1 MTTEPYSENLAQR
14 YDAHRF
20 GGKSGRFILHK
31 DTEALH
37 ALLPAAGGLL
47 LDIPCGTGVYT
58 AALSGNGHRPIAAD
72 ASLPMLQVTAQ
83 AVPGIPRVLGDINHL
98 PFKADSFESIITLR
112 LFSHFRQE
120 EIVAMLR
127 ELKRVLRPDGRL
139 IFDTFRWSPRHWPL
153 FRNLLEQS
161 YIHVLAPE
169 EVESLIAAAGL
180 RKVDERWRYLFS
192 PILQR
197 RLPYAALRGL
207 TLLENRLPARW
218 LLRTFW
224 ACTKP

>member
-1 MTTEPYSENLAQR
+1 MTTEPYGESLAQR

-20 GGKSGRFILHK
+20 GGKSGQFILQK
-31 DTEALH
+31 DNEALH
-37 ALLPAAGGLL
+37 ALLPATGGLL

-72 ASLPMLQVTAQ
+72 ASLPMLHLTGQ
-83 AVPGIPRVLGDINHL
+83 AVVGVPRVLCDINHL
-98 PFKADSFESIITLR
+98 PFRSDSFESIFTLR
-112 LFSHFRQE
+112 LFSHFLPQE
-120 EIVAMLR
+120 VTVMLR
-127 ELKRVLRPDGRL
+127 ELRRVLRPGGRL

-153 FRNLLEQS
+153 LRNFLEQS
-161 YIHVLAPE
+161 YIHVLSPE
-169 EVESLIAAAGL
+169 EVERLIAVVGL

-207 TLLENRLPARW
+207 TFLENHVPPRW